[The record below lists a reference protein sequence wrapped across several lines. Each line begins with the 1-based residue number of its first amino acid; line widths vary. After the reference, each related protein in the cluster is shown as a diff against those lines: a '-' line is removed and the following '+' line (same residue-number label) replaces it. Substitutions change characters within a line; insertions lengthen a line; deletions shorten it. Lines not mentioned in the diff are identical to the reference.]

1 MRTTRMTAAAVAG
14 AIGFVT
20 IGAGAAL
27 AAPGAGGNGHGFG
40 AGDGSGDRTM
50 DRLHDAGRDRDRDG
64 ECDGSMMRDRDGSAV
79 LDLADGDLSD
89 ADAASL
95 AYMVQEEKLAH
106 DLYVTLGEEWDL
118 RIFERIAV
126 AETRHAD
133 SVRALLEAYG
143 LEDPT
148 LGLDVGEFADSELQ
162 DLYTTLLAQGL
173 ESEEAALTVGGLV
186 EETDISDL
194 RATDTGEASVDSL
207 YDRLETG
214 SEHHLHAFV
223 RVLDAQ
229 GVDYEAQVLTDAEL
243 AEILG

>member
-14 AIGFVT
+14 AIGLVT

-27 AAPGAGGNGHGFG
+27 AAPGAGGHGFG

-79 LDLADGDLSD
+79 LDLADGELSD

-106 DLYVTLGEEWDL
+106 DLYVTLGETHDL
-118 RIFERIAV
+118 RILDRIAL
-126 AETRHAD
+126 AEVRHAD
-133 SVRALLEAYG
+133 AVRALLEAYG

-148 LGLDVGEFADSELQ
+148 LGLEVGEFADDDLQ
-162 DLYTTLLAQGL
+162 QLYDSLLAQGL
-173 ESEEAALTVGGLV
+173 KSEEAALTVGGIV
-186 EETDISDL
+186 EETDIADL
-194 RATDTGEASVDSL
+194 SAADTGEASIDAL
-207 YDRLETG
+207 YYRLETG
-214 SEHHLHAFV
+214 STHHLVAFV
-223 RVLDAQ
+223 KVLDAR
-229 GVDYEAQVLTDAEL
+229 GVDYETQVLTDAQL
-243 AEILG
+243 AAIVDGS